1 MLNTTAAR
9 EIFMMKEEKFFCE
22 RNAILRTKKRS
33 MFNYSILREDNK
45 EEFRF
50 MILDLKM
57 QAMITLIKGLRR
69 FCFPFSTF
77 NFPFSIPLFSIFFF
91 LIISCNAPAQGQ
103 HKQEKKQKAIAK
115 PSAYTGLLTGAERT
129 NEYLPLVKDK
139 RVALMVNHTSLINKT
154 HIVDSLLSTGVQV
167 KTIFAPEHGFR
178 GTADAGDHVKD
189 GKDPQTNLPIIS
201 LYGDKLKPSKEDLK
215 DVEVVIFDIQDVG
228 ARFYTYISSMHYL
241 MLACAENKIPV
252 IILDRPNPNI
262 YRVDGPVLKTKFQ
275 SFVGMHPI
283 PVLHGLTVGELA
295 KMIAGEKWLGENI
308 TPKLTVIPCENYSR
322 TTRYSLPV
330 KPSPNLPN
338 DRAVYLYP
346 SICFFEGTD
355 ISVAR
360 GTDFPFQAIGS
371 PNVTKVPFAF
381 TPKPTDGAKNPPH
394 KNVECKGYDLRKE
407 TNEFGAETD
416 KLNLQYLFKMYA
428 QHKDQQNFFLK
439 NNFFNKLAGN
449 SELKLQIETELS
461 EEAIRKTWQKDIDT
475 FLEKRKPYLI
485 YK

>member
-1 MLNTTAAR
+1 M
-9 EIFMMKEEKFFCE
+9 
-22 RNAILRTKKRS
+22 ILDFRLRCNQVKNFIPLFHRS
-33 MFNYSILREDNK
+33 IIPYSILVLN
-45 EEFRF
+45 
-50 MILDLKM
+50 L
-57 QAMITLIKGLRR
+57 
-69 FCFPFSTF
+69 
-77 NFPFSIPLFSIFFF
+77 
-91 LIISCNAPAQGQ
+91 ISCNAPAQGQ
-103 HKQEKKQKAIAK
+103 QKQVKKQKTTEK
-115 PSAYTGLLTGAERT
+115 PAAYVGILTGAERT
-129 NEYLPLVKDK
+129 SEYLPLIKNK
-139 RVALMVNHTSLINKT
+139 RVALMVNHTSLIHKT
-154 HIVDSLLSTGVQV
+154 HIVDSLLSLGIQV

-189 GKDPQTNLPIIS
+189 GKDPKTNLPIVS

-241 MLACAENKIPV
+241 MIACAENKIPMIV
-252 IILDRPNPNI
+252 LDRPNPNI
-262 YRVDGPVLKTKFQ
+262 YRIDGPVLKPKFQ

-295 KMIAGEKWLGENI
+295 KMIVGEKWLGENI
-308 TPKLTVIPCENYSR
+308 VPELTVIACENYTR

-371 PNVTKVPFAF
+371 PKITKASFSF
-381 TPKPTDGAKNPPH
+381 TPKATDGAKNPPH
-394 KNVECKGYDLRKE
+394 KDVECRGYDLRNE
-407 TNEFGAETD
+407 SNEFGAETD
-416 KLNLQYLFKMYA
+416 KLNLQYLFRMYA

-439 NNFFNKLAGN
+439 TGFFNKLAGN
-449 SELKLQIETELS
+449 SDLKLQIETELS
-461 EEAIRKTWQKDIDT
+461 EADIRKTWQKDMDVY
-475 FLEKRKPYLI
+475 LEKRKPYLI